1 MFVCMRSCFCFLFS
15 WEFDVLTGTPN
26 IKYKVRGFSHKEDIK
41 GKLGL
46 GSDLGS
52 DISSQNACWQRKV
65 IKNGA
70 I

>member
-1 MFVCMRSCFCFLFS
+1 MFLFFVFMGIRCRH
-15 WEFDVLTGTPN
+15 WDTKV
-26 IKYKVRGFSHKEDIK
+26 KYKVRGFSHKEDIK